1 MTMTLHI
8 GTLSLPHMPEAEA
21 ARAARS
27 FEDTLTA
34 LLNRDGLP
42 PGVSP
47 RDLARIDLGTLN
59 IAAGDSPE
67 ALGRTL
73 ARALYD
79 RVWS

>member
-1 MTMTLHI
+1 MTTTLQI

-27 FEDTLTA
+27 FEDALTA

-42 PGVSP
+42 PGVQP
-47 RDLARIDLGTLN
+47 GDLSQIDLGRLT
-59 IAAGDSPE
+59 IGPGASPE
-67 ALGRTL
+67 ALGRAL